1 MNVHGRW
8 SDPTKDE
15 ACIGWARDLF
25 NEMAPHSAGSVYVNF
40 MPADESDRLGE
51 AYGTNAD
58 RLAEV
63 KAAWDPENL
72 FRLNHNIRPG

>member
-1 MNVHGRW
+1 
-8 SDPTKDE
+8 
-15 ACIGWARDLF
+15 
-25 NEMAPHSAGSVYVNF
+25 MAPHSAGSVYVNF